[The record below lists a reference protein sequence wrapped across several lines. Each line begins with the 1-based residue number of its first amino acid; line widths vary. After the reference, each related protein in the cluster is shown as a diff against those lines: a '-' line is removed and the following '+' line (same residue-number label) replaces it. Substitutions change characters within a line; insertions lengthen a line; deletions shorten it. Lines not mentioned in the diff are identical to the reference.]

1 MNKIDEWAEFI
12 IERDEKCVVCKTKK
26 DLEAHH
32 VFHVNPK
39 DKIYYDIN
47 NGVTLCNDCHNKYH
61 EKYGVECSIKNL
73 LELKE
78 AICGSNHKKLKKENK
93 RLKKTIKNMVKLAED
108 SE

>member
-1 MNKIDEWAEFI
+1 MSKISDWAMEI
-12 IERDEKCVVCKTKK
+12 IKRDEKCVVCKTKK

-78 AICGSNHKKLKKENK
+78 SICGSNHKKLKKENK
-93 RLKKTIKNMVKLAED
+93 RLKKTIKHMVKLAED

>member
-1 MNKIDEWAEFI
+1 MSKISDWAMEI
-12 IERDEKCVVCKTKK
+12 IKRDEKCVVCKTKK

-61 EKYGVECSIKNL
+61 ELYGVDCSIKNL
-73 LELKE
+73 LDLQRR
-78 AICGSNHKKLKKENK
+78 IGGSNTKRLKKENK
-93 RLKKTIKNMVKLAED
+93 RLKKVIRCIQNATGD

>member
-1 MNKIDEWAEFI
+1 MEYSCRECIHSYNNDYCCLFDELILMENI
-12 IERDEKCVVCKTKK
+12 C
-26 DLEAHH
+26 
-32 VFHVNPK
+32 P
-39 DKIYYDIN
+39 YYH
-47 NGVTLCNDCHNKYH
+47 GGHNKYH

-93 RLKKTIKNMVKLAED
+93 RLKKTIKHMVKLAED